1 MEILGIGPL
10 EIILILIIALIVMG
24 PKDMAKAGLTVGKFL
39 RKVVSSPTW
48 GTIRRTSKEIKYL
61 PNRLMRE
68 AGLEESEIAEI
79 QQGLSIPEI
88 DRSILNPKYK
98 PSLGKKPVTPDDQ
111 PIPGEKPGAPADQFT
126 AWTAAWDQPENPVSP
141 DPTQD
146 VNSPE
151 SG

>member
-10 EIILILIIALIVMG
+10 ELILILIIALIVMG

-79 QQGLSIPEI
+79 QQGLTIPEM
-88 DRSILNPKYK
+88 DRTILNPNYR
-98 PSLGKKPVTPDDQ
+98 PPVKKPGSPSGRPDPMANSD
-111 PIPGEKPGAPADQFT
+111 PPPDQFN
-126 AWTAAWDQPENPVSP
+126 AWTAAWGESSRSTPPSVPENPP
-141 DPTQD
+141 PNDP
-146 VNSPE
+146 E
-151 SG
+151 

>member
-10 EIILILIIALIVMG
+10 ELVLILIIALIVMG

-68 AGLEESEIAEI
+68 AGLEEAEIAEI
-79 QQGLSIPEI
+79 QQGLTIPEM
-88 DRSILNPKYK
+88 DRTILNPNYR
-98 PSLGKKPVTPDDQ
+98 PAAKKPAPTAAQTDPMTKADQ
-111 PIPGEKPGAPADQFT
+111 PPEQFN
-126 AWTAAWDQPENPVSP
+126 AWTAAWDEPSGSKTPGVPENPP
-141 DPTQD
+141 PGDP
-146 VNSPE
+146 E
-151 SG
+151 

>member
-1 MEILGIGPL
+1 MEFLGIGPL
-10 EIILILIIALIVMG
+10 ELILILIIALIVMG

-79 QQGLSIPEI
+79 QQGLTIPEM
-88 DRSILNPKYK
+88 DRTILNPNYRPPVKK
-98 PSLGKKPVTPDDQ
+98 PSSPSEQPGPMPKSDPPPDQ
-111 PIPGEKPGAPADQFT
+111 LN
-126 AWTAAWDQPENPVSP
+126 AWTAAWDEPSRSSPPVVPENPP
-141 DPTQD
+141 PG
-146 VNSPE
+146 NPE
-151 SG
+151 

>member
-10 EIILILIIALIVMG
+10 ELILILIIALIVMG

-79 QQGLSIPEI
+79 QQGLTLPEM
-88 DRSILNPKYK
+88 DRTILNPNYR
-98 PSLGKKPVTPDDQ
+98 PPVKKPASPPVQPDPLSKSD
-111 PIPGEKPGAPADQFT
+111 PPPSPLN
-126 AWTAAWDQPENPVSP
+126 AWTAAWDEPSRSTAPVIPENPP
-141 DPTQD
+141 PGDP
-146 VNSPE
+146 E
-151 SG
+151 